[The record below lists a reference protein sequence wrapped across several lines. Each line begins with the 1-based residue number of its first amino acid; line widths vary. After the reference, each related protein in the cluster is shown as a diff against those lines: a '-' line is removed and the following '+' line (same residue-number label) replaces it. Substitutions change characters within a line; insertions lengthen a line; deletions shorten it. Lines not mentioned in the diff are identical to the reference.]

1 MKTTLNL
8 HDALL
13 QQAKNF
19 AVRQQLTLTRLV
31 EDGLRM
37 RLRAGEA
44 PAKSRRRAMPVF
56 DGKSGLAPGLSG
68 LRTQEM
74 LDKADAG

>member
-13 QQAKNF
+13 AEAKTF
-19 AVRQQLTLTRLV
+19 AARQRVTLTRLI
-31 EDGLRM
+31 EEGLRM
-37 RLRAGEA
+37 RLRAA
-44 PAKSRRRAMPVF
+44 DTTTPPKRRAMPVF

-68 LRTQEM
+68 LSTHEM
-74 LDKADAG
+74 LDAADAD